1 MSLPGST
8 PLQSFLGGV
17 CVAFPVHALLSFN
30 NNTFGISGFIHGAA
44 RGRLEDAMSV
54 LGLILGGV
62 VVAVIEGDKPTVGD
76 SSAIPLILSG
86 LLVGA
91 GTKMSNGCTSGH
103 MICGLSH
110 FSIRSIAAT
119 ATFAATASLTA
130 CLRHSTLAPLPG
142 DPSLGAH
149 GSAFLAGGVV
159 ALVSTL
165 VASQT
170 GVYARRAVA
179 LCSAVG
185 FAFAL
190 RLSNLTDARRV
201 LGFLLTPAHAAF
213 DPSLAYLAIGA
224 IPLTSLLYR
233 MGSVRVQPK
242 KGKVDGRLLVGAALF
257 GVGWGIEGICP
268 GPGLINFGW
277 ALATGAASIKP
288 LATWFAA
295 VVIGGFLV
303 PS

>member
-54 LGLILGGV
+54 FGLVLGGA
-62 VVAVIEGDKPTVGD
+62 VVAVIEGGKPTVGD

-119 ATFAATASLTA
+119 ATFTATASLTA

-149 GSAFLAGGVV
+149 GSAFLASGVV

-295 VVIGGFLV
+295 VVVGGFLV

>member
-76 SSAIPLILSG
+76 SSPIPLILSG

-91 GTKMSNGCTSGH
+91 GTKH
-103 MICGLSH
+103 V
-110 FSIRSIAAT
+110 
-119 ATFAATASLTA
+119 
-130 CLRHSTLAPLPG
+130 APLPG

-149 GSAFLAGGVV
+149 GGAFLASGLV

-233 MGSVRVQPK
+233 MGTVRVQPK

-257 GVGWGIEGICP
+257 GVGRGIEGICR
-268 GPGLINFGW
+268 
-277 ALATGAASIKP
+277 KP
-288 LATWFAA
+288 SFWDGML
-295 VVIGGFLV
+295 LDRR
-303 PS
+303 